1 MDMKPADIPNS
12 SMLPYCY
19 SGLISC
25 LSVNFHSNNEKVGS
39 CYLSSIFLIV
49 QFQCLWITISEFFI
63 CTSVVNNL
71 LKRVQCL
78 YTVPFAFGLIY
89 SAAAAKPLQLCPT
102 LCNPIDSSPPGSPIP
117 GILQART
124 LGWVAISFSY
134 ILYLFPNLLR
144 LPPFLYCLQWDCTSV
159 RYFCCILH
167 ALLGFIKHPKW
178 LFNICIS

>member
-1 MDMKPADIPNS
+1 MDMKSADIPNS

-25 LSVNFHSNNEKVGS
+25 LSVNSHSNNEKLGS

-71 LKRVQCL
+71 LKTVQCL

-89 SAAAAKPLQLCPT
+89 STHFQIYSGYHL
-102 LCNPIDSSPPGSPIP
+102 
-117 GILQART
+117 
-124 LGWVAISFSY
+124 SY
-134 ILYLFPNLLR
+134 IAFSEIVLVYWF
-144 LPPFLYCLQWDCTSV
+144 
-159 RYFCCILH
+159 FCCILH
-167 ALLGFIKHPKW
+167 ALLVFIKHPKW